1 MKKIY
6 LMAIAAAFTFGMT
19 SCEDFLDSENY
30 TEANTANYPASPGDL
45 NKELAALYGVM
56 NQFSTDPLQS
66 PWFVP
71 YLMSDD
77 ANGAGGT
84 GDVECH
90 AIGHLMVNKEN
101 IFDNAWHN
109 TYVGIARANAII
121 YAVDAFDWT
130 GQEKTSCSVKLTS
143 CVASSTFVDHS
154 SGAISPHTGH
164 QQLLTPV
171 LSRMQRLLSIRTF
184 WPTLSVLPI

>member
-6 LMAIAAAFTFGMT
+6 LLAIAAGFTLS

-30 TEANTANYPASPGDL
+30 TEANTGNFPAVAKDL

-66 PWFVP
+66 PWFVN
-71 YLMSDD
+71 YIMSDD

-90 AIGHLMVNKEN
+90 AIGHLMVNK
-101 IFDNAWHN
+101 
-109 TYVGIARANAII
+109 
-121 YAVDAFDWT
+121 
-130 GQEKTSCSVKLTS
+130 
-143 CVASSTFVDHS
+143 
-154 SGAISPHTGH
+154 
-164 QQLLTPV
+164 
-171 LSRMQRLLSIRTF
+171 
-184 WPTLSVLPI
+184 

>member
-71 YLMSDD
+71 YLMSD
-77 ANGAGGT
+77 GYTRLRESFGPRSL
-84 GDVECH
+84 DVVLSSYFKH
-90 AIGHLMVNKEN
+90 
-101 IFDNAWHN
+101 
-109 TYVGIARANAII
+109 ARAH
-121 YAVDAFDWT
+121 DT
-130 GQEKTSCSVKLTS
+130 GYGCKRIERESRSRKYRVLESFVKSLRN
-143 CVASSTFVDHS
+143 
-154 SGAISPHTGH
+154 SP
-164 QQLLTPV
+164 
-171 LSRMQRLLSIRTF
+171 RRT
-184 WPTLSVLPI
+184 